1 MVLKSIRNSQALE
14 SIEGNAVGDE
24 WSGPWGTI
32 STSQS
37 STTTLRLI
45 TRNGVVDYPY
55 RLIGRRTLREG
66 TPQIIELEIAG
77 DRVVISGH
85 RLMRLFDALSKESL
99 EVVQEQ
105 VDHDDFNSV
114 PIGLH
119 VTSIKIEERTP

>member
-14 SIEGNAVGDE
+14 SIEGSAVGDE

-32 STSQS
+32 SASPN

-45 TRNGVVDYPY
+45 TRKEVVDYPY

-66 TPQIIELEIAG
+66 TPQIMELEIAG
-77 DRVVISGH
+77 DRIIIAGH
-85 RLMRLFDALSKESL
+85 RLRRLFDALCQESL

-105 VDHDDFNSV
+105 SGLDDFNQS
-114 PIGLH
+114 PIGLR
-119 VTSIKIEERTP
+119 VTSIKIEEKTA